1 MGECLKTRSIT
12 FLPDNITIKAASGKS
27 VLEAAVAAGM
37 AINSVCGGD
46 GVCGKCRVLVKS
58 GKVTAQPNM
67 FLDRSEIQRGMALAC
82 QTFIDGDVV
91 IEVPLESR
99 VGGVPQLATEDA
111 IRYGSISDWVGE
123 GALFPHNPLFQ
134 KAYLDLPE
142 PTMTDSLCD
151 QERVFREIRRNRAIP
166 IMQTGL
172 AIIQRLPDI
181 LRQNDWQ
188 VTALL
193 GCRGGTVELVD
204 VEPGNTAAT
213 NLGVALDLGTTTV
226 VTHLVDLNTSRTLA
240 TKAKYNSQISFGDD
254 VISRIMFGATPERRT
269 QLREVIVNDINDLIA
284 ALVVDAKVKLN
295 DVYMV
300 ACAGNTTM
308 IHLLC
313 ALNPA
318 NIRKEPYIPAAS
330 CPPTIRAAEVGIKIN
345 SRGLLAAL
353 PAVASYVGGDVVADV
368 LVSGMM
374 HSTELSLLI
383 DLGTNGELVL
393 GHAEWLVCCS
403 ASAGPSFEGGGITC
417 GMRATNGA
425 IEHIQLGPDGAIVQC
440 SVVGGGKP
448 LGLCGSGLIDAV
460 GELLKT
466 GCIDRRGR
474 FDPAT
479 CGGRLQEGDTGDQEF
494 LLFPGSQT
502 ALGRD
507 LVLTEADINNL
518 IHSKGSIY
526 MAAECLLNHVSMT
539 FDDLQ
544 HVYIAGGFG
553 NYLKIEQ
560 GIRIGLLPDLAPAKF
575 KYIGNGSV
583 QGAKMALLS
592 QEALRY
598 VHEIAGAMTYL
609 ELSTNHQYMNEYS
622 SCLFLPH
629 TNIEKF
635 PSLAGEF
642 RKRSV
647 RKAGP

>member
-1 MGECLKTRSIT
+1 VKTYSIT
-12 FLPDNITIKAASGKS
+12 FQPDNKTVMAAAGKS
-27 VLEAAVAAGM
+27 VLEAAAAAGI
-37 AINSVCGGD
+37 AVNSVCGGD
-46 GVCGKCRVLVKS
+46 GVCGKCRVLIKS
-58 GKVTAQPNM
+58 GKVTAKPNM
-67 FLDRSEIQRGMALAC
+67 FLDRLDIQRGMALAC
-82 QTFIDGDVV
+82 KTFIDGDVV
-91 IEVPLESR
+91 IEVPQESR

-123 GALFPHNPLFQ
+123 GALFPRNPLFQ
-134 KAYLDLPE
+134 KVYLELPK
-142 PTMTDSLCD
+142 PTISDCICD
-151 QERVFREIRRNRAIP
+151 QERMYREIRRNRDIP

-172 AIIQRLPDI
+172 AVLQRLPEI
-181 LRQNDWQ
+181 LRQSDWKIT
-188 VTALL
+188 VSL
-193 GCRGGTVELVD
+193 GCRGGTLEVVD
-204 VEPGNTAAT
+204 VEPGNTSAA
-213 NLGVALDLGTTTV
+213 NFGVALDLGTTTV
-226 VTHLVDLNTSRTLA
+226 VAHLVDMNTSKTLA

-254 VISRIMFGATPERRT
+254 VISRIMYGATSERLT
-269 QLREVIVNDINDLIA
+269 QLRDVIVNDINDLITG
-284 ALVVDAKVKLN
+284 LVVDARVKLN
-295 DVYMV
+295 DVCMV

-313 ALNPA
+313 ELNPS
-318 NIRKEPYIPAAS
+318 NIRKDPYIPAAC

-345 SRGLLAAL
+345 PRGLLAAL
-353 PAVASYVGGDVVADV
+353 PSVASYVGGDVVADV

-374 HSTELSLLI
+374 RSPELSLLI

-393 GHAEWLVCCS
+393 GNADWLVCCS

-425 IEHIQLGPDGAIVQC
+425 IEHIQLGKNGDILQC
-440 SVVGGGKP
+440 NVVGGGKP

-460 GELLKT
+460 GELLKA

-474 FDPAT
+474 FDPSA
-479 CGGRLQEGDTGDQEF
+479 CGARLREGESGGMEF
-494 LLFPGSQT
+494 LLFSGKET

-526 MAAECLLNHVSMT
+526 MATECLLDHVGMT

-553 NYLKIEQ
+553 NYLKVEQ
-560 GIRIGLLPDLAPAKF
+560 GIRIGLLPDLAPSKF

-592 QEALRY
+592 QEALRNLQDQ
-598 VHEIAGAMTYL
+598 IAGAMTYL
-609 ELSTNHQYMNEYS
+609 ELSTSHKYMNEYS

-629 TNIEKF
+629 THIEKF
-635 PSLAGEF
+635 PSLMNGTPKQTDAG
-642 RKRSV
+642 
-647 RKAGP
+647 GTP

>member
-1 MGECLKTRSIT
+1 VKTYSVT
-12 FLPDNITIKAASGKS
+12 FLPDEKTVRAAAGKS
-27 VLEAAVAAGM
+27 ILEAASAAGI

-46 GVCGKCRVLVKS
+46 GVCGKCRVIIKS
-58 GKVTAQPNM
+58 GKVTAKPNM
-67 FLDRSEIQRGMALAC
+67 FLDRREIQRGMALAC

-111 IRYGSISDWVGE
+111 IRYGSISHWVGE
-123 GALFPHNPLFQ
+123 GALFPQNPLFQ
-134 KAYLDLPE
+134 KVYLDLPK
-142 PTMTDSLCD
+142 PTISDCICD
-151 QERVFREIRRNRAIP
+151 QERVFREIRRTRDIP

-172 AIIQRLPDI
+172 AVLQRLPDI
-181 LRQNDWQ
+181 LRQSDWK

-193 GCRGGTVELVD
+193 GWRGGTVEVVD
-204 VEPGNTAAT
+204 VEPGDTSAT
-213 NLGVALDLGTTTV
+213 NLGIALDLGTTTV
-226 VTHLVDLNTSRTLA
+226 VAHLVDLKTSKTLA
-240 TKAKYNSQISFGDD
+240 TKAKYNSQISYGDD
-254 VISRIMFGATPERRT
+254 VISRIMYGSTVE
-269 QLREVIVNDINDLIA
+269 QLAKLRDVVVNDINDLIT
-284 ALVVDAKVKLN
+284 ALVMESKRKLN
-295 DVYMV
+295 DVSMV

-313 ALNPA
+313 ALNPS
-318 NIRKEPYIPAAS
+318 NIRKDPYIPAAC
-330 CPPTIRAAEVGIKIN
+330 CPPAIRAAEVGIKIN
-345 SRGLLAAL
+345 SRGLLASL
-353 PAVASYVGGDVVADV
+353 PSVASYVGGDVVADV
-368 LVSGMM
+368 LVSGMTR
-374 HSTELSLLI
+374 SSDVSLLI

-393 GHAEWLVCCS
+393 GNSDWLVCCS

-425 IEHIQLGPDGAIVQC
+425 IERIQLGKHGDILQC

-460 GELLKT
+460 AELLKA

-474 FDPAT
+474 FDPAA
-479 CGGRLQEGDTGDQEF
+479 CGNRLREGETGDNEF

-526 MAAECLLNHVSMT
+526 MATECLLDHVSMT

-553 NYLKIEQ
+553 NYLKIDQ
-560 GIRIGLLPDLAPAKF
+560 GIRIGLLPDLEPSKF

-583 QGAKMALLS
+583 QGAKMVLLS
-592 QEALRY
+592 QEALRN
-598 VHEIAGAMTYL
+598 VQEIAGAMTYL
-609 ELSTNHQYMNEYS
+609 ELSTSHKYMNEYS

-635 PSLAGEF
+635 PSLLG
-642 RKRSV
+642 KPV
-647 RKAGP
+647 GPAVIEVSS

>member
-1 MGECLKTRSIT
+1 MKTHSIT
-12 FLPDNITIKAASGKS
+12 FLPDNITIKAAAGKS
-27 VLEAAVAAGM
+27 VLDAAVAAGL
-37 AINSVCGGD
+37 AVNSVCGGD

-58 GKVTAQPNM
+58 GKVTAKPNM
-67 FLDRSEIQRGMALAC
+67 FLDRREIQRGMALAC
-82 QTFIDGDVV
+82 QTFIDGDVT
-91 IEVPLESR
+91 IEVPFESR

-134 KAYLDLPE
+134 KIYLELPK
-142 PTMTDSLCD
+142 PTIGDCICD
-151 QERVFREIRRNRAIP
+151 QERLYREIRRNLDIP

-172 AIIQRLPDI
+172 AILQRLPDI
-181 LRQNDWQ
+181 LRQSDWK

-193 GCRGGTVELVD
+193 GWRGGTVEVVD
-204 VEPGNTAAT
+204 VEAGDTSAA

-226 VTHLVDLNTSRTLA
+226 VAHLVDLTTSKTLA
-240 TKAKYNSQISFGDD
+240 TKAKYNSQITFGDD
-254 VISRIMFGATPERRT
+254 VISRIMYGATPERRT
-269 QLREVIVNDINDLIA
+269 QLRDVVVNDINDLLA
-284 ALVVDAKVKLN
+284 GLVVDAKVKLN
-295 DVYMV
+295 DVCMV

-318 NIRKEPYIPAAS
+318 NIRKDPYIPAAC
-330 CPPTIRAAEVGIKIN
+330 CPPVIRAAEVGIKIN
-345 SRGLLAAL
+345 SRGLLATL
-353 PAVASYVGGDVVADV
+353 PSVASYVGGDVVADV

-374 HSTELSLLI
+374 RSPELSLLI

-393 GHAEWLVCCS
+393 GNSDWLVCCS

-425 IEHIQLGPDGAIVQC
+425 IEHVQLGKNGDIVQC
-440 SVVGGGKP
+440 NVVGGGKP

-460 GELLKT
+460 GELLKA

-474 FDPAT
+474 FDPAA
-479 CGGRLQEGDTGDQEF
+479 CGGRLREGDSGGQEF
-494 LLFPGSQT
+494 LLFPGAVT

-526 MAAECLLNHVSMT
+526 MAMECLLDHVGMS

-553 NYLKIEQ
+553 NYLKIDQ
-560 GIRIGLLPDLAPAKF
+560 GIRIGLLPDLDPARF

-592 QEALRY
+592 QEALKN
-598 VHEIAGAMTYL
+598 VQDQIAGAMTYL
-609 ELSTNHQYMNEYS
+609 ELSTNHKYMNEYS

-635 PSLAGEF
+635 PSLMPAAQKQNDAAAP
-642 RKRSV
+642 R
-647 RKAGP
+647 

>member
-1 MGECLKTRSIT
+1 MKSYSIT
-12 FLPDNITIKAASGKS
+12 FLPDNKTIEAAAGKS
-27 VLEAAVAAGM
+27 VLEAAVATGIP
-37 AINSVCGGD
+37 INSVCGGD
-46 GVCGKCRVLVKS
+46 GVCGKCRVIIRS
-58 GKVTAQPNM
+58 GKVTAKPNM
-67 FLDRSEIQRGMALAC
+67 FLDRLDIQRGMALAC

-91 IEVPLESR
+91 IEVPHESR

-134 KAYLDLPE
+134 KVYLELPP
-142 PTMTDSLCD
+142 PTITDCICD
-151 QERVFREIRRNRAIP
+151 QERLYREIRRTRDVP

-172 AIIQRLPDI
+172 SVLQRLPDI
-181 LRQNDWQ
+181 LRQGDWK

-193 GCRGGTVELVD
+193 GCRGGTLEVVD
-204 VEPGNTAAT
+204 VEPGNTASISF
-213 NLGVALDLGTTTV
+213 GVALDLGTTTV
-226 VTHLVDLNTSRTLA
+226 VAHLVDLNNSKTLA

-254 VISRIMFGATPERRT
+254 VISRIMYGATPERRT
-269 QLREVIVNDINDLIA
+269 QLRDVIVNDINDLVA
-284 ALVVDAKVKLN
+284 ALVVEAKVKLN
-295 DVYMV
+295 DVCMV
-300 ACAGNTTM
+300 VCAGNTTM

-313 ALNPA
+313 ALNPG
-318 NIRKEPYIPAAS
+318 NIRKDPYIPAA
-330 CPPTIRAAEVGIKIN
+330 CLPPTIRAAEVGIKIN
-345 SRGLLAAL
+345 SRGLLATL
-353 PAVASYVGGDVVADV
+353 PSVASYVGGDVVADV

-374 HSTELSLLI
+374 RSSDVSLLI

-393 GHAEWLVCCS
+393 GNSDWLVCCS

-425 IEHIQLGPDGAIVQC
+425 IEHILLGKNGDILQC

-460 GELLKT
+460 AEMLKA

-474 FDPAT
+474 FDRAV
-479 CGGRLQEGDTGDQEF
+479 CGGRVREGESGGLEF
-494 LLFPGSQT
+494 VLFSGKET

-507 LVLTEADINNL
+507 LVLTEADISNL

-526 MAAECLLNHVSMT
+526 MATECLLDHVGMT

-553 NYLKIEQ
+553 NYLKVEE
-560 GIRIGLLPDLAPAKF
+560 GVRIGLLPDLDPAKF

-598 VHEIAGAMTYL
+598 VQEQIAGAMTYL
-609 ELSTNHQYMNEYS
+609 ELSTSHKYMNEYS

-635 PSLAGEF
+635 PSLMNGAPKQPHDVGE
-642 RKRSV
+642 
-647 RKAGP
+647 A

>member
-1 MGECLKTRSIT
+1 MKTHSIT
-12 FLPDNITIKAASGKS
+12 FLPDNVTIKAASGKS
-27 VLEAAVAAGM
+27 VLDAAAAAGI
-37 AINSVCGGD
+37 AVNSVCGGD
-46 GVCGKCRVLVKS
+46 GVCGKCRVIVKS
-58 GKVTAQPNM
+58 GKVTAKPNM
-67 FLDRSEIQRGMALAC
+67 FLDRREIQRGMALAC

-91 IEVPLESR
+91 IEVPVESR

-123 GALFPHNPLFQ
+123 GALFPHNPLFR
-134 KAYLDLPE
+134 KEYLELPK
-142 PTMTDSLCD
+142 PTVTDSISD
-151 QERVFREIRRNRAIP
+151 QERVFREIRRSRDIP

-172 AIIQRLPDI
+172 AVLHRLPDV
-181 LRQNDWQ
+181 LRQSGWK

-193 GCRGGTVELVD
+193 GCRGGTVEMID
-204 VEPGNTAAT
+204 VEPGDTSAA

-226 VTHLVDLNTSRTLA
+226 VAHLVDLNTSRTLA

-254 VISRIMFGATPERRT
+254 VISRIMFGATAERLT

-284 ALVVDAKVKLN
+284 ALVVDSKVKLN
-295 DVYMV
+295 DVSMV

-318 NIRKEPYIPAAS
+318 NIRKEPYIPAAN

-345 SRGLLAAL
+345 SRGLLVTL
-353 PAVASYVGGDVVADV
+353 PSVASYVGGDVVADV

-374 HSTELSLLI
+374 RSGDLSLLI

-393 GHAEWLVCCS
+393 GNSEWLVCCS

-425 IEHIQLGPDGAIVQC
+425 IEHIQLGRNGDIVRC
-440 SVVGGGKP
+440 GVVGGGKP

-460 GELLKT
+460 GELLRV

-474 FDPAT
+474 FDPAA
-479 CGGRLQEGDTGDQEF
+479 CGDRLREGETGDKEF

-507 LVLTEADINNL
+507 LILTEADINNL

-526 MAAECLLNHVSMT
+526 MATECLLNHVDMK
-539 FDDLQ
+539 FEDLQ

-553 NYLKIEQ
+553 NYLKIDE
-560 GIRIGLLPDLAPAKF
+560 GIRIGLLPDLDPARF

-583 QGAKMALLS
+583 QGAKMVLLS

-598 VHEIAGAMTYL
+598 VHDRIAGAMVYL
-609 ELSTNHQYMNEYS
+609 DLSTSHKYMNEYS

-635 PSLAGEF
+635 PSLMKGARERPGAE
-642 RKRSV
+642 V
-647 RKAGP
+647 AP

>member
-1 MGECLKTRSIT
+1 LKAHAIT
-12 FLPDNITIKAASGKS
+12 FLPENITVRAASGKS
-27 VLEAAVAAGM
+27 VLDAAAAAGI
-37 AINSVCGGD
+37 AVNSVCGGD
-46 GVCGKCRVLVKS
+46 GVCGKCRVIIRS
-58 GKVTAQPNM
+58 GKVTAKPNM
-67 FLDRSEIQRGMALAC
+67 FLDRREIQRGMALAC
-82 QTFIDGDVV
+82 QTFIDGDVT
-91 IEVPLESR
+91 IEVPFESR

-111 IRYGSISDWVGE
+111 VRYGSISDWVGE
-123 GALFPHNPLFQ
+123 GALFPRNPLFQ
-134 KAYLDLPE
+134 KIYLEIPR
-142 PTMTDSLCD
+142 PTLSDCICD
-151 QERVFREIRRNRAIP
+151 QERLYREIRRHREIP

-172 AIIQRLPDI
+172 AVLQRLPDI
-181 LRQNDWQ
+181 LRQSDWK

-193 GCRGGTVELVD
+193 GCRGGTVEVVD
-204 VEPGNTAAT
+204 VEPGDTSAA

-226 VTHLVDLNTSRTLA
+226 VAHLVDLGTSRTLA

-254 VISRIMFGATPERRT
+254 VISRIMFGATPERRA
-269 QLREVIVNDINDLIA
+269 QLREVVVNDINDLVA

-295 DVYMV
+295 DVCMV

-313 ALNPA
+313 ALNPG
-318 NIRKEPYIPAAS
+318 NIRKDPYIPAACS
-330 CPPTIRAAEVGIKIN
+330 PPTIRAAEVGIKIN
-345 SRGLLAAL
+345 SRGLLGML
-353 PAVASYVGGDVVADV
+353 PSVASYVGGDVVADV

-374 HSTELSLLI
+374 RSPGLSLLI

-393 GHAEWLVCCS
+393 GNSDWLVCCS

-425 IEHIQLGPDGAIVQC
+425 IERIQLGPNGEVTQC

-474 FDPAT
+474 FDAAV
-479 CGGRLQEGDTGDQEF
+479 CGARLREGETGDMEF
-494 LLFPGSQT
+494 VFFPGSHT

-526 MAAECLLNHVSMT
+526 MATECLLDHVGMT

-544 HVYIAGGFG
+544 HIYIAGGFG
-553 NYLKIEQ
+553 NYLKVEQ
-560 GIRIGLLPDLAPAKF
+560 GIRIGLLPDLDPAKF

-598 VHEIAGAMTYL
+598 VQEQIAGAMTYL
-609 ELSTNHQYMNEYS
+609 ELSSSHKYMNEYS

-635 PSLAGEF
+635 PSLAGEAYA
-642 RKRSV
+642 RQNRG
-647 RKAGP
+647 AEA

>member
-1 MGECLKTRSIT
+1 MKTHSIT
-12 FLPDNITIKAASGKS
+12 FLPENITVKAASGKS
-27 VLEAAVAAGM
+27 VLDAAAAAGI
-37 AINSVCGGD
+37 AVNSVCGGD
-46 GVCGKCRVLVKS
+46 GVCGKCRVIIKS
-58 GKVTAQPNM
+58 GKVTAKPNM
-67 FLDRSEIQRGMALAC
+67 FLDRREIQRGMALAC
-82 QTFIDGDVV
+82 QTFIDGDVT
-91 IEVPLESR
+91 IEVPFESR

-111 IRYGSISDWVGE
+111 VRYGSISDWVGE
-123 GALFPHNPLFQ
+123 GALFPRNPLFQ
-134 KAYLDLPE
+134 KIYLEIPR
-142 PTMTDSLCD
+142 PTISDCICD
-151 QERVFREIRRNRAIP
+151 QERLFREIRRHREIP

-172 AIIQRLPDI
+172 AVLQRLPDI
-181 LRQNDWQ
+181 LRQSDWK

-193 GCRGGTVELVD
+193 GCRGGTVEVVD
-204 VEPGNTAAT
+204 VEPGDTSAT

-226 VTHLVDLNTSRTLA
+226 VAHLVDLGTSRTLA

-254 VISRIMFGATPERRT
+254 VISRIMFGSTPERRA
-269 QLREVIVNDINDLIA
+269 QLREVIVNDINDLVA

-295 DVYMV
+295 DVCMV
-300 ACAGNTTM
+300 TCAGNTTM

-313 ALNPA
+313 ALNPG
-318 NIRKEPYIPAAS
+318 NIRKDPYIPAACS
-330 CPPTIRAAEVGIKIN
+330 PPTIRAAEVGIKIN
-345 SRGLLAAL
+345 SRGLLVML
-353 PAVASYVGGDVVADV
+353 PSVASYVGGDVVADV

-374 HSTELSLLI
+374 RSPELSLLI

-393 GHAEWLVCCS
+393 GNADWLVCCS

-425 IEHIQLGPDGAIVQC
+425 IERIQLGPNGEVTQC

-474 FDPAT
+474 FDPAI
-479 CGGRLQEGDTGDQEF
+479 CGARLREGESGDKEF
-494 LLFPGSQT
+494 VLFPGSHT

-526 MAAECLLNHVSMT
+526 MATECLLDHVGMT

-544 HVYIAGGFG
+544 HIYIAGGFG
-553 NYLKIEQ
+553 NYLKVEQ
-560 GIRIGLLPDLAPAKF
+560 GIRIGLLPDLDPARF

-598 VHEIAGAMTYL
+598 LQEQIAGAMTYL
-609 ELSTNHQYMNEYS
+609 ELSSSHKYMNEYS

-635 PSLAGEF
+635 PSLLSPAHVTREAGT
-642 RKRSV
+642 
-647 RKAGP
+647 

>member
-1 MGECLKTRSIT
+1 MKTHSIT
-12 FLPDNITIKAASGKS
+12 FLPENTTVQAASGKS
-27 VLEAAVAAGM
+27 VLEAAAAAGI
-37 AINSVCGGD
+37 AINSICAGD
-46 GVCGKCRVLVKS
+46 GVCGKCRVIIKS
-58 GKVTAQPNM
+58 GKVTAKPNM
-67 FLDRSEIQRGMALAC
+67 FLDRREIQRGMALAC

-91 IEVPLESR
+91 IEVPMESR

-111 IRYGSISDWVGE
+111 VRYGSISDWVGE

-134 KAYLDLPE
+134 KIYVELPK
-142 PTMTDSLCD
+142 PTIADCVCD
-151 QERVFREIRRNRAIP
+151 QERIYREVRRTRDIP

-172 AIIQRLPDI
+172 SVLQRLPDI
-181 LRQNDWQ
+181 LRQSDWK
-188 VTALL
+188 VTVLL
-193 GCRGGTVELVD
+193 GCRGGTVEVVD
-204 VEPGNTAAT
+204 VEPGDTSAT
-213 NLGVALDLGTTTV
+213 NLGIALDLGTTTV
-226 VTHLVDLNTSRTLA
+226 VAHLVDLRTSKTLA

-254 VISRIMFGATPERRT
+254 VITRIMYSATPERRT
-269 QLREVIVNDINDLIA
+269 QMRDVVVNDINDLIT
-284 ALVVDAKVKLN
+284 ALVFDAKVKLH
-295 DVYMV
+295 DVGMV
-300 ACAGNTTM
+300 TCAGNTTM

-313 ALNPA
+313 ALNPS
-318 NIRKEPYIPAAS
+318 NIRKDPYIPAAC

-345 SRGLLAAL
+345 SRGLLVML
-353 PAVASYVGGDVVADV
+353 PSVASYVGGDVVADV

-374 HSTELSLLI
+374 RSPDLSLLI

-393 GHAEWLVCCS
+393 GSSDWLICCS

-425 IEHIQLGPDGAIVQC
+425 IEHIQLGPNGKILQC
-440 SVVGGGKP
+440 NVVGNGKP

-474 FDPAT
+474 FDPAV
-479 CGGRLQEGDTGDQEF
+479 CGDRLREGETGDQEF
-494 LLFPGSQT
+494 LLYPGSHT

-507 LVLTEADINNL
+507 LVLTEADINNM

-526 MAAECLLNHVSMT
+526 MAAECLLEHVGMT

-553 NYLKIEQ
+553 NYLKVDQ
-560 GIRIGLLPDLAPAKF
+560 GIRIGLLPDLDHAKF

-583 QGAKMALLS
+583 QGAKMVLLS
-592 QEALRY
+592 REALQY
-598 VHEIAGAMTYL
+598 VQVQVAGAMNYL
-609 ELSTNHQYMNEYS
+609 ELSTNHKYMNEYS

-635 PSLAGEF
+635 PSLVHEAH
-642 RKRSV
+642 KRPEAV
-647 RKAGP
+647 T